1 VRLLAVKPLL
11 PMVLRQTK
19 AGLAQP
25 ARKRARRSS
34 AAAPLTIGEPDRPK
48 SQYREFTLVG

>member
-1 VRLLAVKPLL
+1 LLAVKPLL